1 MNHDQV
7 LELMTELGAL
17 QQGHFLLSS
26 GLHSDTYFQ
35 CARILQ
41 FPELARELG
50 AAIAAGFTGE
60 TWDVV
65 VSPALGGV
73 IIGHEVA
80 RAVGRRFVF
89 TERKDG
95 AMSLRRGFFLEQ
107 GEKVLVVEDVV
118 TRGTS
123 VREVCQVVE
132 SAGGVVA
139 GLGAIIDRTSPDAD
153 LPLPLQALA
162 RVEVQTWDP
171 AAGCPLCQDGVPL
184 VKPGS
189 RGN

>member
-1 MNHDQV
+1 MKDANV

-17 QQGHFLLSS
+17 HRGHFLLSS
-26 GLHSDTYFQ
+26 GMHSDTYFQ

-41 FPELARELG
+41 FPDLARELG
-50 AAIAAGFTGE
+50 ATIAERFTGE
-60 TWDVV
+60 TYDVV
-65 VSPALGGV
+65 VSPAMGG
-73 IIGHEVA
+73 ILIGHEVA
-80 RAVGRRFVF
+80 RALGRRFVF

-95 AMSLRRGFFLEQ
+95 EMQLRRGFFLEK

-123 VREVCQVVE
+123 VREVAAVIE
-132 SAGGVVA
+132 AASGVVS
-139 GLGAIIDRTSPDAD
+139 GLGAIIDRTGDDAG
-153 LPLPLQALA
+153 LPLPLEALA
-162 RVEVQTWDP
+162 RVEVATWP
-171 AAGCPLCQDGVPL
+171 SNQCPLCSDNVPL